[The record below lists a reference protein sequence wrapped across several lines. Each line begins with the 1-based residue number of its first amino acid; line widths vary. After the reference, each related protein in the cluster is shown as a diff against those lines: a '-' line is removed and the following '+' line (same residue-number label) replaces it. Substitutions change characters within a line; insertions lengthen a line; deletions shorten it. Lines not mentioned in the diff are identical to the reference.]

1 MIWVLIISQSS
12 YNISY
17 RKIIICEKTP
27 KFWDPRSWIQTLI
40 WYLFSWFLIE
50 IKDPCASIGI
60 KFKYVNFIGSPWYL
74 LRVLGYVQHKMSV
87 YNMNMHFFLILAEY
101 SSDINFK
108 NLIQYVEHITKL
120 FPRVVWTGPRKTKT
134 NAEKILGQ
142 PVVNS
147 GGVKCGL

>member
-27 KFWDPRSWIQTLI
+27 KFWDPWSWIETLI

-50 IKDPCASIGI
+50 IKDPCALLGI
-60 KFKYVNFIGSPWYL
+60 KFKYINFIGSPWYL

-87 YNMNMHFFLILAEY
+87 YNMYMHNFFILAEY
-101 SSDINFK
+101 SSDINFFLKSLLSFKENPDWLCGAYYKVVSTCSFNLAKKSK
-108 NLIQYVEHITKL
+108 N
-120 FPRVVWTGPRKTKT
+120 
-134 NAEKILGQ
+134 
-142 PVVNS
+142 
-147 GGVKCGL
+147 